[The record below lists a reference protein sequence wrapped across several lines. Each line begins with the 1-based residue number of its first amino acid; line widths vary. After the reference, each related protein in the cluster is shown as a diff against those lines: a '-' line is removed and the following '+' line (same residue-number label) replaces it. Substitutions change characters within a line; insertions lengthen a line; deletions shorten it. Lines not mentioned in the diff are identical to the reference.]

1 MATLY
6 EADVTRFVTDLDP
19 VVEWL
24 TRRGRVPADAAVVPI
39 GECHVEPVLRLHAA
53 FACPPEIA
61 RARLLGVGVGVGVA
75 REASYCR
82 MRSVV
87 LLVHGEVRGAV
98 LVQDSP
104 LPATAFIYAVV
115 VDTGWRRT
123 WAAAFL
129 KHRAAARLR
138 DLGTVV
144 VRFQVDDGIRDTHKH
159 ARRVQARTIVD
170 LDLSTAGIR

>member
-24 TRRGRVPADAAVVPI
+24 TRRGRVPADAAVVPLD
-39 GECHVEPVLRLHAA
+39 ECHVEAVLRLHAA

-61 RARLLGVGVGVGVA
+61 RVRLLGVGVA

-82 MRSVV
+82 RRSVV
-87 LLVHGEVRGAV
+87 LLVRGEVRGAV
-98 LVQDSP
+98 LVQATP

-115 VDTGWRRT
+115 VDPGWRRT
-123 WAAAFL
+123 WATAFL
-129 KHRAAARLR
+129 KHRAATRLR

-144 VRFQVDDGIRDTHKH
+144 VRFQVDDGIGDTHKH

-170 LDLSTAGIR
+170 LDLSPAGIR